1 GAASELHRFRQPRRP
16 RLAEP
21 VGVSPW
27 DCRRH
32 TMLRRCFVLTAV
44 VAVLAWSTPVRAEEE
59 EAREGTHEG
68 KVVKVDGAKL
78 TMSVKDEKHTHAVP
92 ADAKITC
99 DGKDCK
105 LSDLKEGFFVK
116 VTAEKKGDKNVI

>member
-1 GAASELHRFRQPRRP
+1 
-16 RLAEP
+16 
-21 VGVSPW
+21 
-27 DCRRH
+27 
-32 TMLRRCFVLTAV
+32 MLRRCFVLTAV

-68 KVVKVDGAKL
+68 KVVKVDGVKL
-78 TMSVKDEKHTHAVP
+78 TMSDKEGKDKHTHAVP

-105 LSDLKEGFFVK
+105 LADLKEGFFLK
-116 VTAEKKGDKNVI
+116 VTAEKKGDKSVITKIEARKTE